1 MDMLLPYT
9 KLLSLSTTRR
19 DKMKSFFSSKA
30 TALDAALDYADK
42 KIPVFPVIFYK
53 ETGEFGTICPTAC
66 ATTDKNA
73 IKSWFTENSKAVVAI
88 PTSAASGII
97 AIEVDETTSFTAKTP
112 CFINVFGKKTYLFK
126 LPESCKSF
134 SSGEKNGFALTGD
147 YESVVLPCPLE
158 IVSDGEL
165 EDLPAEIMAET
176 EELSAGE
183 RVIKRLTPKENEAK
197 VEEEEA
203 VEEEVFSGELP
214 ALPLECLPE
223 KLARAIEG
231 TAATLY
237 LDHWLPF
244 AAALKT
250 AATLVGANIL
260 LDNGQILPGHL
271 WLCLV
276 GKPTVGK
283 TAITRYFNV
292 PVQVQQDFCSDCF
305 LTAVEEYKIE
315 KERYDDE
322 KVLAKKS
329 GVPCA
334 LKEPVYPSETI
345 FAVDDITPEKLSSIL
360 FDNPGGVM
368 WSCDELRGLLS
379 SFGRYGGT
387 GSGEAAKSRLLSMYT
402 GESLRIDRKGQ
413 DAVRIKRGWL
423 SIFGTVQP
431 SILPKIFEQDD
442 RCSGF
447 LQRFLFIHAKKTTFV
462 HKKFRPKAQ
471 EFQPLIDEIFGEMAI
486 QVKRLEPRNT
496 ESKPFIVQIED
507 AGKELLDNFTD
518 EIELSAIYLAGDGED
533 GEEEESRAGRWCEQ
547 VQRLVLLMHCI
558 EKCSD
563 GAQISSIIS
572 KKTVENTIKI
582 FRVLQEHSR
591 QAWRMIKGEK
601 LATKNFNLLT
611 IIDKYLDKKGAVYE
625 LRYPETI
632 DGKKISEAI
641 LTEIGAKD
649 TLSTPQALTK
659 ALQNLGFEK
668 KKYNKGIKMAI
679 SKELYKKLEAKK
691 PKKVVEPTK
700 EKRKLPEGFE
710 EFENLLENYF

>member
-1 MDMLLPYT
+1 MN
-9 KLLSLSTTRR
+9 K
-19 DKMKSFFSSKA
+19 FFSSK
-30 TALDAALDYADK
+30 TASLEVALDYADK
-42 KIPVFPVIFYK
+42 KIPVFPVIFYNTTK
-53 ETGEFGTICPTAC
+53 TFGSVCSFSE
-66 ATTDKNA
+66 ATTDKKA
-73 IKSWFTENSKAVVAI
+73 IKAWFLENPSALVAI
-88 PTSAASGII
+88 PTGAASGII
-97 AIEVDETTSFTAKTP
+97 ALSVDENTTFAAKTP
-112 CFINVFGKKTYLFK
+112 CFINLFGKKTYLFK
-126 LPESCKSF
+126 LTESC
-134 SSGEKNGFALTGD
+134 
-147 YESVVLPCPLE
+147 ESLGCGKKDGLSWKADLGSIVLPSPL
-158 IVSDGEL
+158 VVVADGEL
-165 EDLPAEIMAET
+165 EGLPAEIMAKMKEAVAA
-176 EELSAGE
+176 EEVAGQM
-183 RVIKRLTPKENEAK
+183 
-197 VEEEEA
+197 EEEE
-203 VEEEVFSGELP
+203 EQENGELP

-223 KLARAIEG
+223 KLAQAIEG

-283 TAITRYFNV
+283 TAITRYFNA
-292 PVQVQQDFCSDCF
+292 PVQTQQDFCSDCF
-305 LTAVEEYKIE
+305 LTAVEEYKIA

-322 KVLAKKS
+322 KALAKKS

-334 LKEPVYPSETI
+334 LKEPIYPSETI
-345 FAVDDITPEKLSSIL
+345 FSVDDITPEKLSSVL

-431 SILPKIFEQDD
+431 SILPKIFEEDD

-462 HKKFRPKAQ
+462 HKKFRPEAQ
-471 EFQPLIDEIFGEMAI
+471 EFQPVINDIFGEMAK
-486 QVKRLEPRNT
+486 QVQRLEPRNN
-496 ESKPFIVQIED
+496 ESKPFIVKIEE
-507 AGKELLDNFTD
+507 AGKDLLDDFTD
-518 EIELSAIYLAGDGED
+518 EMELSAIYLAGDGED

-558 EKCSD
+558 EKCSE

-601 LATKNFNLLT
+601 IATKNFNLLT
-611 IIDKYLDKKGAVYE
+611 VIDKYLDKKGAVYE
-625 LRYPETI
+625 LRYPEITS

-641 LTEIGAKD
+641 LAEIGAKD

-668 KKYNKGIKMAI
+668 KKYNKGVKMAI

-691 PKKVVEPTK
+691 PKKVVMPSK
-700 EKRKLPEGFE
+700 EKTKLPAGFE
-710 EFENLLENYF
+710 EFECLANE